1 MKEKALHRT
10 GWKTRFGRGC
20 GPFVRQEYVVMNDDQ
35 IGDNY

>member
-10 GWKTRFGRGC
+10 GWRTRFGRDRIRGD
-20 GPFVRQEYVVMNDDQ
+20 DDQ